1 MSLPSAM
8 KTTGDGGSNRCACKL
23 VTASQE
29 GVGSYFIEMYGGMLF
44 NSVNKSN
51 VLIEHVRK

>member
-1 MSLPSAM
+1 M
-8 KTTGDGGSNRCACKL
+8 KTTGDGGGNRCACKL
-23 VTASQE
+23 VTASQA
-29 GVGSYFIEMYGGMLF
+29 YFIEMHGGVLF

>member
-1 MSLPSAM
+1 M
-8 KTTGDGGSNRCACKL
+8 KTTGDGGGNRCACKL

-29 GVGSYFIEMYGGMLF
+29 GVGSYFIEMYGGVLF